1 MNLLVGTYSMRGSEG
16 IYRLTLDDQTGDL
29 ALAGVVANLKNPSF
43 LAFHP
48 REPWLYTVCEEASAG
63 AISALARQPGG
74 TATVINHQS
83 TCGLGPCH
91 VTVDPQGEWVAAA
104 NYRSGE
110 VVVLPIGEQGALQPA
125 ADCVR
130 QSGQGPV
137 TERQEGPH
145 AHSVNFDATGQ
156 FLIAADLGVDRLM
169 VFAVDREQ
177 GRLTPCPAEGVAVT
191 PGAGPRHFTFHPHGP
206 WAYLIN
212 ELDNTIIAYHWDA
225 AAGQLHPLQT
235 LPTLPE
241 DYTGVSYCA
250 DIQIHPSGRF
260 LYGSNRGHDSLALF
274 ALDPASGLLE
284 PRGHFSTGG
293 EHPRSFALSPQG
305 DWLVVGNMY
314 SDTLTVFRVAEDGA
328 LSPAGNPLSL
338 PSPACL
344 LFEP

>member
-16 IYRLTLDDQTGDL
+16 IYRLTLDSQTGEL
-29 ALAGVVANLKNPSF
+29 ALAGVVASLKNPSF

-63 AISALARQPGG
+63 AVSALARQPDGS
-74 TATVINHQS
+74 ATLINHQS
-83 TCGLGPCH
+83 TLGLGPCH
-91 VTVDPQGEWVAAA
+91 VTVDPRGEWVAAA

-110 VVVLPIGEQGALQPA
+110 VVVFPIGEQGALQPA
-125 ADCVR
+125 TDCVR

-137 TERQEGPH
+137 SDRQEGPH

-156 FLIAADLGVDRLM
+156 YLIAADLGVDRLM
-169 VFAVDREQ
+169 VFAVDRAQ
-177 GRLTPCPAEGVAVT
+177 GCLTACPPEGVAVT

-212 ELDNTIIAYHWDA
+212 ELDNTIIAYQWDV
-225 AAGQLHPLQT
+225 AAGRLQPLQT
-235 LPTLPE
+235 LPTLPAN
-241 DYTGVSYCA
+241 YTGVSSCA

-284 PRGHFSTGG
+284 PRGHFPTGG

-314 SDTLTVFRVAEDGA
+314 SDTVVVFRVGEEGT
-328 LSPAGNPLSL
+328 LSQAGSPLSL
-338 PSPACL
+338 PTPACL